1 MLEDEYKTK
10 MEIKLSY
17 MFHAHGYGSDYDI
30 PWIADMFIRGIFKYT
45 SEDIKMLKM
54 PPDFGLILIGNE
66 SEKHLDAKYTAY
78 QYLLKNGAEKPL
90 FEHCYWDVYS
100 PKLSTV
106 VECGSTKSNRLIKTL
121 LVGVKNFW
129 VLQYPGGVTKPPMLH
144 KFSLVNEDIER
155 LKRYQELR
163 KEKVTRS
170 LITMGQIDYYGN
182 DTKENIPRTSSRRRY
197 LCLLGK

>member
-1 MLEDEYKTK
+1 MSEKKHRIK

-17 MFHAHGYGSDYDI
+17 MFYAHGYGFESDYDI
-30 PWIADMFIRGIFKYT
+30 PWIADMLIQGIIKYT

-54 PPDFGLILIGNE
+54 PPDFGLVPIGNE
-66 SEKHLDAKYTAY
+66 SVSHLNAKYTAY
-78 QYLLKNGAEKPL
+78 QYLLKNGAENPL

-106 VECGSTKSNRLIKTL
+106 VECGSTKSSRLVRTL

-129 VLQYPGGVTKPPMLH
+129 VLQYPGGVNKPPMLH

-155 LKRYQELR
+155 LKRCQELQ
-163 KEKVTRS
+163 KEMVARS
-170 LITMGQIDYYGN
+170 LITKGEIDYYGN
-182 DTKENIPRTSSRRRY
+182 DTK
-197 LCLLGK
+197 K